1 MENLL
6 LLLNKISEVSPLG
19 VFNQDVIVVQN
30 AGMQHWLNLAIANE
44 RGISMNVR
52 YALPAQFL
60 WKLLRS
66 LASEDMV
73 PEQSPYSREVLTWR
87 IYALLG
93 LKSVMDDSD
102 FTQATQYWCDDIES
116 DSHTQTQGK
125 QAQLKRYQ
133 LATQMADLFEQYLI
147 FRPQWLDNW
156 QKGNFKEVD
165 ESLTTDFNSKSNEQ
179 LNEQL
184 NEHKWQ
190 GKLWQL
196 LIKQLPYNPV
206 ELLADAIAQIKEKK
220 SLIPPRISF
229 FGLNTMA
236 PMWLEFI
243 NALSEHVEVHFFHL
257 NPCFSYWGDIVSEKQ
272 ALANIRQ
279 WSEKLNDEQHFVG
292 NPLLAS
298 LGQQGREFLAMLQD
312 YSTVDI
318 ELFEQAQLENNVDE
332 SNLAALTQAKSQTQP
347 CILHQLQDDILTLS
361 DARDASTDDIET
373 SLTSPSVDDSIVIT
387 SCHSALR
394 EVQGLHD
401 YLLHQFNR
409 AEENGT
415 RLTPKDILVMCP
427 QIEQYAPY
435 VNAVFT
441 RGWQDVGDDV
451 PPLPCSIADRSAK
464 DSDPLVAAFIDI
476 LSLPDSR
483 FQVSPL
489 LALLRIPAIGD
500 KFAIGAD
507 DLDKLSL
514 WLTKASVH
522 WGLDLAD
529 KQHYLGEQANN
540 SFTWQQGLS
549 RLLRGFAFGD
559 SEQVY
564 QEQLLLSNVEGDD
577 AILLGQ
583 LMLFIEQLQRFS
595 MQLDQPRNALQWQS
609 FLMKQVELLFSR
621 ASDIELNS
629 EASLLIIEKAIAGL
643 VEHCQHAH
651 FDEHISLTIV
661 LDYLSQHFSQGDASK
676 QFMVGQ
682 VTFCSM
688 LPMRSIPFKIIAVL
702 GLNDGEF
709 PRQRQPLGFDLMSLS
724 KVQLGDRSRRGDDRY
739 LFLEAIIS
747 ARQALYLSYQGRN
760 IKNNNEKQ
768 PSIVLKELMDYL
780 AQGYGWQFDEEPA
793 LSSSEESS
801 EAYSKE
807 NSLTSAEPE
816 QQQGIYQL
824 PMQAFSL
831 DNYRGKWPSFDRN
844 WLTLAQG
851 KVLNTNTTAVE
862 ETLQN
867 SDFNDGSDL
876 RDVSAETLTIAAGD
890 IIRFYQHPSKMYA
903 QQRLSLYL
911 DNNAILLDD
920 VEPFSIDHLQSYLL
934 RQALL
939 TANLV
944 NVSASGNNE
953 KREEK
958 SKEHSDVLTA
968 EQVITH
974 AQCSGQFPD
983 LPSTKLLFADYQQD
997 SEQFSDEII
1006 NQSCQNPELIDCQL
1020 TLKLK
1025 DSSLMTLT
1033 TKLPI
1038 KNQQLVHYRSSTAK
1052 PKDLFSLYIQQLILQ
1067 VWQDQ
1072 HVSSASSDSHDPG
1085 DLVLSKTVDSIGF
1098 YFNTKAQKVEQY
1110 QLTEISEAK
1119 QKLVNI
1125 VELFLQGQQ
1134 QPLLLNGNL
1143 AAKVFTKVR
1152 GKVIEF
1158 DQAKFETFWQ
1168 GDMNAQ
1174 GFGQDDYIQY
1184 FWSTCPEYSAHKDD
1198 LYLVYQDIFQ
1208 SVIKVGS
1215 KMASKVASKSGAKK

>member
-6 LLLNKISEVSPLG
+6 LLLNKISEISPLG

-60 WKLLRS
+60 WKLIRT
-66 LASEDMV
+66 LASDDKV

-87 IYALLG
+87 IHALLG
-93 LKSVMDDSD
+93 LNSVIKDVD
-102 FTQATQYWCDDIES
+102 FAQATQYWHDDMAAPSGDIPS
-116 DSHTQTQGK
+116 K
-125 QAQLKRYQ
+125 QAELKRYQ

-156 QKGNFKEVD
+156 QQGNF
-165 ESLTTDFNSKSNEQ
+165 EQ
-179 LNEQL
+179 LDASVEMQVNEQL

-196 LIKQLPYNPV
+196 LIEQLPYNPV
-206 ELLADAIAQIKEKK
+206 ELLADAIAQIKAKK

-257 NPCFSYWGDIVSEKQ
+257 NPCFAYWGDIISEKQ
-272 ALANIRQ
+272 ALARINQ
-279 WSEKLNDEQHFVG
+279 WSENLHDEAYFVG

-318 ELFEQAQLENNVDE
+318 ELFEQAQRENAVVE
-332 SNLAALTQAKSQTQP
+332 SPLNKPEWSV
-347 CILHQLQDDILTLS
+347 LHQLQDDILMLS
-361 DARDASTDDIET
+361 DARIAVTDDGET
-373 SLTSPSVDDSIVIT
+373 AAEIATEVDSLAKKLSPWRDDSIVIT

-409 AEENGT
+409 AEKNGT
-415 RLTPKDILVMCP
+415 SLTPKDILVMCP

-464 DSDPLVAAFIDI
+464 DSDPLVAAFIDM
-476 LSLPDSR
+476 LALPDSR

-500 KFAIGAD
+500 KFAIGAES
-507 DLDKLSL
+507 LDKISVWLSR
-514 WLTKASVH
+514 ASVH
-522 WGLDLAD
+522 WGLDVAD

-559 SEQVY
+559 SEQIY
-564 QEQLLLSNVEGDD
+564 QEQLLLDNVEGDD
-577 AILLGQ
+577 ATLLGQ
-583 LMLFIEQLQRFS
+583 LMLFIEQLQYFS
-595 MQLDQPRNALQWQS
+595 LQLDQPRNALQWQS

-621 ASDIELNS
+621 ASDSELNS
-629 EASLLIIEKAIAGL
+629 EASLLIIEKAISGL
-643 VEHCQHAH
+643 VEHCHDAH
-651 FDEHISLTIV
+651 FNENISLTII

-724 KVQLGDRSRRGDDRY
+724 KAQLGDRSRRGDDRY

-780 AQGYGWQFDEEPA
+780 AQGYGWQFDVEA
-793 LSSSEESS
+793 SE
-801 EAYSKE
+801 
-807 NSLTSAEPE
+807 N
-816 QQQGIYQL
+816 GVYQL

-831 DNYRGKWPSFDRN
+831 DNYRGEWPSFDRN

-851 KVLNTNTTAVE
+851 KVAKSSNTLVE
-862 ETLQN
+862 QTRQHDHNCANKEGKT
-867 SDFNDGSDL
+867 SDKNL
-876 RDVSAETLTIAAGD
+876 TCSAHD
-890 IIRFYQHPSKMYA
+890 IIRFYQHPAKTYG
-903 QQRLSLYL
+903 QQQLNLYL
-911 DNNAILLDD
+911 DNNALLLED

-934 RQALL
+934 REALL
-939 TANLV
+939 TANLL
-944 NVSASGNNE
+944 NLTGSDERNDDSADADAE
-953 KREEK
+953 TEAQKQIK
-958 SKEHSDVLTA
+958 QSDGLTV
-968 EQVITH
+968 EQVLSH
-974 AQCSGQFPD
+974 ALHSGKFPD
-983 LPSTKLLFADYQQD
+983 LPSTKTLFADYQQD
-997 SEQFSDEII
+997 SEHFSDEII
-1006 NQSCQNPELIDCQL
+1006 SQSCQNPTLVDCQIEIAL
-1020 TLKLK
+1020 ANG
-1025 DSSLMTLT
+1025 SLVTLT
-1033 TKLPI
+1033 TKLPV

-1052 PKDLFSLYIQQLILQ
+1052 AKDLFSLYLQQLILQ
-1067 VWQDQ
+1067 IWQEQNLTHTIAQETD
-1072 HVSSASSDSHDPG
+1072 
-1085 DLVLSKTVDSIGF
+1085 DLFNVTNSVGF

-1110 QLTEISEAK
+1110 QLTTIDSAK

-1125 VELFLQGQQ
+1125 IALFLEGQQ

-1152 GKVIEF
+1152 GKAIEF
-1158 DQAKFETFWQ
+1158 DQEKFIAFWQ
-1168 GDMNAQ
+1168 GDLNSQ
-1174 GFGQDDYIQY
+1174 GFGFDAYLQY
-1184 FWSTCPEYSAHKDD
+1184 FWPTCPDYADHQDN
-1198 LYLVYQDIFQ
+1198 LQLIYHDIFE
-1208 SVIKVGS
+1208 SVTKIS
-1215 KMASKVASKSGAKK
+1215 AKSGAKQ